1 MKDINKAISKAETK
15 ITAACEEVTKTLREI
30 LIQGGIPA
38 SIAYLYSAC
47 QNHGGE
53 WLLDKEDTELL
64 CEDIHLLDNKY
75 IISVVKELEN
85 L

>member
-1 MKDINKAISKAETK
+1 MDINKAISNAEMK
-15 ITAACEEVTKTLREI
+15 INNACDEVTKTLRKI

-38 SIAYLYSAC
+38 NIAYLYSASP
-47 QNHGGE
+47 NHGGE

-64 CEDIHLLDNKY
+64 CEDIQLLNNKY